1 MIRTEEFIKL
11 IVTSIIVIIG
21 WIIVHY
27 FTSNRDAK
35 NKKREISLNH
45 LIYSYD
51 ILTNEIA
58 QRPVGKERNDKME
71 RLISQIQLFGTV
83 EQVKL
88 AIDLKNE
95 IIANDGNVNLDPLIN
110 SLRNSLRKELKLDQI
125 SKNVEW
131 IRY

>member
-1 MIRTEEFIKL
+1 MISTEEFIKL
-11 IVTSIIVIIG
+11 VVTSIIVIIG
-21 WIIVHY
+21 WITVHY
-27 FTSNRDAK
+27 FTSKRDAK

-45 LIYSYD
+45 LISSYD
-51 ILTNEIA
+51 VLTNEIS
-58 QRPVGKERNDKME
+58 QRLPSKERNDKME

-88 AIDLKNE
+88 ALSLKNE
-95 IIANDGNVNLDPLIN
+95 IIVTNGNGDLDPLIK

-125 SKNVEW
+125 SENVEW